1 MIRLQ
6 KFPFHPLFIAVYP
19 VIALLAINIHEVS
32 ISVVWRPLA
41 VVLVASIVLLII
53 IRLLL
58 REWHKAALVTSF
70 GLVLFFTY
78 GRLYDLLKT
87 TSLIETGFIRHRYLA
102 ILFLALWIAG
112 IWVILKH
119 IRDVKSVTGILNLVS
134 LVLVILPVFQTGS
147 YLFKTASD
155 AQAVGESVAAD
166 NRPGL
171 RAQGGKPDV
180 YYIIL
185 DTYTRSDILASD
197 LDFDNSNFIQQ
208 LEDLGFYVA
217 SCSRSNYNN
226 TVKSL
231 VSAMNMS
238 YLPELYALAARE
250 GLSEE
255 DTWVLLK
262 PSLVGRN
269 FKDLGYEI
277 VAFDTGYAWNS
288 LEDADLYL
296 ARGRY
301 ASSSQFINPFEQM
314 LIDTSVLSIYS
325 DFNQKATWDKYS
337 SSSHP
342 LANYIGQQEFIL
354 DQLPTIATR
363 SASTFTYAHINIP
376 HAPFVFSPDGYLT
389 DPDYWSGPYMQAA
402 DDAHFRSGY
411 SQSVEFINNRMIA
424 IIQEILQKSDTPPII
439 ILQGDHGYW
448 KNSGGGL
455 PPILNAYYLPGIDQ
469 SVLYPSISP
478 VNTFRLV
485 FNAYFSGQYDLFA
498 DASFDVYDITTPL
511 VETSPNC
518 QK

>member
-1 MIRLQ
+1 MSRLQ
-6 KFPFHPLFIAVYP
+6 KYPFHPLFLAIYP
-19 VIALLAINIHEVS
+19 VLALLAVNIHEVS
-32 ISVVWRPLA
+32 SSVIWRPLA
-41 VVLVASIVLLII
+41 VVLVATII
-53 IRLLL
+53 LFVVIRLLL
-58 REWHKAALVTSF
+58 HEWHKAALVTSF

-87 TSLIETGFIRHRYLA
+87 TSLVETGIIRHRYL
-102 ILFLALWIAG
+102 IVLFLALWIAA
-112 IWVILKH
+112 IWIILKH
-119 IRDVKSVTGILNLVS
+119 IRNVRSVTGILNLVS
-134 LVLVILPVFQTGS
+134 LILVLLPLVQIGS

-155 AQAVGESVAAD
+155 ARAIKESAAAD
-166 NRPGL
+166 NLPDL
-171 RAQGGKPDV
+171 RATGVKPDV

-197 LDFDNSNFIQQ
+197 LGFDNSDFIQK

-238 YLPELYALAARE
+238 YLPELYAQAAKE

-262 PSLVGRN
+262 PSSVRRN

-296 ARGRY
+296 ARDRY
-301 ASSSQFINPFEQM
+301 ASSTQFINPFEQM
-314 LIDTSVLSIYS
+314 LLDTSVLSIYS
-325 DFNQKATWDKYS
+325 DFNQKANWDKYS

-354 DQLPTIATR
+354 DQLPMIATL

-376 HAPFVFSPDGYLT
+376 HAPLVFSPDGYLT
-389 DPDYWSGPYMQAA
+389 DPDYWSGPYMKAA

-411 SQSVEFINNRMIA
+411 IQSIEFINNRMLA

-448 KNSGGGL
+448 KDSGGL
-455 PPILNAYYLPGIDQ
+455 PPILNAYYLPGLDQ
-469 SVLYPSISP
+469 GMLYPSISP

-485 FNAYFSGQYDLFA
+485 FNTYFGGQYDLFA
-498 DASFDVYDITTPL
+498 DESFDIYDISTPL
-511 VETSPNC
+511 IETSPDC
-518 QK
+518 QR